1 MRVMSD
7 ELSPIPTHIR
17 VGPYRYTV
25 NPNPDS
31 LSDDLAAQVQ
41 YAPLKMQVSAYG
53 AHDRKVEGL
62 LHEVFHAVWEL
73 GLGVQDL
80 EKKYKNEEVIS
91 RLTPHLLAVLRD
103 NPDLVAY
110 LTDCRD
116 LT

>member
-7 ELSPIPTHIR
+7 ELSPIPTYIR

-25 NPNPDS
+25 ITNPTALPQDNS
-31 LSDDLAAQVQ
+31 AQIQ
-41 YAPLKMQVSAYG
+41 YGPLHIAVSPIN
-53 AHDRKVEGL
+53 AHDRKVEAL
-62 LHEVFHAVWEL
+62 LHEVFHAVWEVVL
-73 GLGVQDL
+73 GREDPEQT
-80 EKKYKNEEVIS
+80 YKCEDIVS
-91 RLTPHLLAVLRD
+91 RLTPHLLAALRD